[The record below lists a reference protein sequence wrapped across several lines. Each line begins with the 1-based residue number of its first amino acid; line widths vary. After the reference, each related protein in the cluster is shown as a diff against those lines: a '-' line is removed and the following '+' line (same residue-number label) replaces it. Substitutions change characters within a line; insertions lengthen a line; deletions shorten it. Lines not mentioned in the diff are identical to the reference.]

1 MIFILYLI
9 SLISLTWAFKQN
21 DSNIFYP
28 IHGPFPPNVNACFII
43 DEAHALSIGPSHS
56 TNPNKDILLLIA
68 YVLDLGLIFVLAVVF
83 KAHVNLRRNGSGDL
97 PGICFAKGPLS
108 I

>member
-1 MIFILYLI
+1 MIFTLYLI

-21 DSNIFYP
+21 DSKILYP

-43 DEAHALSIGPSHS
+43 DEAHALSIGPS
-56 TNPNKDILLLIA
+56 TANPNKDILLLIA

-83 KAHVNLRRNGSGDL
+83 RAHVNFRRNGNGDL
-97 PGICFAKGPLS
+97 PGIRFAKGPLS